1 MTMVCLPTSELLDA
15 VRAPEGLDT
24 QVWDGTGTPARAEE
38 VRVVVAPYMSAPSFV
53 DGLAATPAVEL
64 LQLQSAGYDGL
75 VERLP
80 AGVALANA
88 AGVHDAAT
96 AELAVGLAI
105 ASLRGVPDMLRDQD
119 AHRWP
124 AKTFRPSL
132 ADRRVLLLGYGSVG
146 AAIARRLA
154 PFEVSLTAVAGGP
167 RPGDGVVEHVHGVAE
182 LPRLLPDQEVVVVAV
197 PLTERTRGLV
207 DESFLRAL
215 PDGALL
221 VNVARGPVV
230 DTAAVLAQSGR
241 LRFALDVTDPEPL
254 PPDHPLWDLP
264 DTIITP
270 HVGGVA
276 SSMQPRIVRLV
287 ERQLTAYV
295 RGEPWL
301 NVVHP

>member
-1 MTMVCLPTSELLDA
+1 MAVACLPTRELLDA
-15 VRAPEGLDT
+15 VCAPEGLHT
-24 QVWDGTGTPARAEE
+24 QVWDGTGSPSRAEE

-53 DGLAATPAVEL
+53 DALAATPGVEL
-64 LQLQSAGYDGL
+64 LQLQSAGYEGL

-80 AGVALANA
+80 PGVSLANA

-105 ASLRGVPDMLRDQD
+105 GSLRGMADMLRAQD

-124 AKTFRPSL
+124 AKIFRPSL

-146 AAIARRLA
+146 VAIARRLA
-154 PFEVSLTAVAGGP
+154 PFEVSLTAVASRP
-167 RPGDGVVEHVHGVAE
+167 RPGDDLVERVHGVE
-182 LPRLLPDQEVVVVAV
+182 DLPRLLPDQEVVVVAV
-197 PLTERTRGLV
+197 PLTGSTHGLV
-207 DESFLRAL
+207 DEPFLRAL

-254 PPDHPLWDLP
+254 PPDHPLWDVP

-276 SSMQPRIVRLV
+276 SSMHPRIVRLV
-287 ERQLTAYV
+287 ERQLTAYA